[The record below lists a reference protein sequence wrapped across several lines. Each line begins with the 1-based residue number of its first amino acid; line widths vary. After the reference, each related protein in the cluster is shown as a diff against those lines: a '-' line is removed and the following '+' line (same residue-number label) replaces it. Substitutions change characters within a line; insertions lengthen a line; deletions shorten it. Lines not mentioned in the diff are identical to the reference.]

1 MVLAIFRNTNL
12 DITLL
17 THWIRYVL
25 VLCKLNIHFIFSTLP
40 KLYYFTNTPYD
51 WINLPKQV
59 LIGSDVVVVASSVQL
74 LGIHIDDQFSF
85 NLHISNICKYASTRF
100 NALVRLKFFLGFDER
115 KVLINSFIL
124 SNFSYCP
131 FYGLYHQ
138 LSL

>member
-12 DITLL
+12 DTTLL

-25 VLCKLNIHFIFSTLP
+25 VLCKLNIHFIFSTLL
-40 KLYYFTNTPYD
+40 KLYCFTNTPYD

-59 LIGSDVVVVASSVQL
+59 LIGNDVVVVASSVQL

-131 FYGLYHQ
+131 FMVYII
-138 LSL
+138 S